1 MDARLRLCRSWR
13 GRAHL
18 SILRE
23 TPLQIVSE
31 GDKAPEAIRRFS
43 FGLQLLRCAQFQIAS
58 LLSGR
63 HNRGNLKNVYFP
75 IAG

>member
-31 GDKAPEAIRRFS
+31 GDKAPEAARRVVCNFR
-43 FGLQLLRCAQFQIAS
+43 LLLCCPEGTIGEISKMCIFR
-58 LLSGR
+58 
-63 HNRGNLKNVYFP
+63 
-75 IAG
+75 